1 MSDPAPS
8 RPTVE
13 LWWGSVASALPHLAE
28 LIGLLDNDERRRAER
43 FQPEAARQRY
53 VAAHAMLRN
62 LLAARTGASP
72 QRLRFAA
79 GPHGKPALIDAP
91 AAAPHFNLAHSGDL
105 AVVALAGDELGADV
119 EALRPFPRAERFA
132 ARFFAPSERRW
143 LEARLVEQRG
153 HAALE
158 LWTFKEAY
166 LTAVGSGIEM
176 PLASVEI
183 DPEQPALL
191 RVAGVAPAPGD
202 WTLLGARLPGP
213 AVVAVAIRGSGWR
226 IAVHDFDWQRWRG

>member
-1 MSDPAPS
+1 MSESASPQPA
-8 RPTVE
+8 VE
-13 LWWGSVASALPHLAE
+13 LWWGSVASALPHLPA
-28 LIGLLDNDERRRAER
+28 LLDVLDDDERRRADRFRVDAARER
-43 FQPEAARQRY
+43 F
-53 VAAHAMLRN
+53 VAAHAMLRG
-62 LLAARTGASP
+62 LLAARTGAPP

-143 LEARLVEQRG
+143 LEARPADQRG

-166 LTAVGSGIEM
+166 LKAVGSGIAM
-176 PLASVEI
+176 TLAGIEI
-183 DPEQPALL
+183 DPERPALL
-191 RVAGVAPAPGD
+191 QVAGVPVAAGT
-202 WTLLGARLPGP
+202 WTLLSARLPGP
-213 AVVAVAIRGSGWR
+213 GVAAVAVRGSGWR
-226 IAVHDFDWQRWRG
+226 LEVREVDWRAGRS

>member
-1 MSDPAPS
+1 MSDPAPA
-8 RPTVE
+8 PQIVE
-13 LWWGSVASALPHLAE
+13 LWWGSAASALPHQAE
-28 LIGLLDNDERRRAER
+28 LQRLLDNDERRRAER
-43 FQPEAARQRY
+43 FRPEPARQRF
-53 VAAHAMLRN
+53 VAAHAMLRG
-62 LLAARTGASP
+62 LLAARTGAPP

-132 ARFFAPSERRW
+132 ARFFAPSERCW
-143 LEARLVEQRG
+143 LEARPAEQRG

-166 LTAVGSGIEM
+166 LKAVGSGIAM
-176 PLASVEI
+176 TLAGVEI
-183 DPEQPALL
+183 DPERPALL
-191 RVAGVAPAPGD
+191 RVAGVPVAAGE
-202 WTLLGARLPGP
+202 WTLLSAQLPGP
-213 AVVAVAIRGSGWR
+213 GVAAVAVRGSGWR
-226 IAVHDFDWQRWRG
+226 LEVREVDWRACRS